1 MMATTEARSTRF
13 RTAIVSA
20 AIAAVLLCGGRASAW
35 AASTGIPIP
44 AAQANGAT
52 SRGSSQRG
60 TAPAASTSSAIADRY
75 AERETSARNLEQFK
89 GGDVVIITSTGVI
102 VVLLLIIILLAL

>member
-1 MMATTEARSTRF
+1 MMATKEARSTRF

-35 AASTGIPIP
+35 AASAGTPTPP
-44 AAQANGAT
+44 ATQASAVTSPVSNRGAT
-52 SRGSSQRG
+52 
-60 TAPAASTSSAIADRY
+60 PAETTSSPIAERY

-89 GGDVVIITSTGVI
+89 GGDVVIIGSTGVI